1 MSSSTMIA
9 NENQESPDIKK
20 AIIIVLLVSIAIFA
34 IILVGMTLTKP
45 AQDGNPTTLTFALY
59 QSVTYNHND
68 TNYELKYE
76 PAGQANLLIVNS
88 QGQSFNYPAV
98 AGAAYDTLGIRVT
111 IISATQELIVVHVA
125 PLENE
130 TT

>member
-1 MSSSTMIA
+1 MSPSTMIA
-9 NENQESPDIKK
+9 IENQELPDIKRV
-20 AIIIVLLVSIAIFA
+20 IIIFLLVSILVFA
-34 IILVGMTLTKP
+34 IVLVGMTLTKP
-45 AQDGNPTTLTFALY
+45 AQDGPPATLTFALY

-98 AGAAYDTLGIRVT
+98 AGAAYDTLGLKIT
-111 IISATQELIVVHVA
+111 IISATQELIVVQVA
-125 PLENE
+125 PLGNE
-130 TT
+130 TA